1 MRKNNHG
8 RRALSLLLSLMLVV
22 STVTGMTV
30 HADTSEDG
38 VYEYSVLEDGTIEIT
53 DYYGSEDNLVIP
65 SEIDGYT
72 VTRIGYD
79 TFYNED
85 FTSIS
90 IPGTVTEIGPYAFQ
104 SCSYLTSIV
113 IPDSVIKIEYQ
124 AFEDCYE
131 LSEITLP
138 EHEMEIAPDAFDDTA
153 YYNNAANWRD
163 GSLYIGNHKICSPYE
178 YEILNNGTIEITDY
192 YGSQDNLVIPSKIDG
207 YAVTR
212 IGSSAFSGGHFT
224 DVSIP
229 DTVTEI
235 GPYAF
240 QSCDITSVVIP
251 DSVIKIEYQAFEY
264 CSDLLEITLPEHEM
278 EIAPDAFNDTGYFK
292 DAANWR
298 DGSLYIGNHKIC
310 GLYKYDVLDNES
322 IEITDYYGLETNVV
336 IPSKIDGY
344 TVTKIGQEAFSE
356 SGITSVS
363 IPDTVT
369 EIGPYAFQY
378 CHNLTNAVIPN
389 SIVVIGKRA
398 FGGCSELSNI
408 ELPQHEIEIAPDAF
422 DRTDDYYNEENWVD
436 GWFYIGTHKIRYAF
450 DYNILENGTAQ
461 ITDYHSRQ
469 KNVVIPSE
477 IDGYSVTEIGSQA
490 FYISSIESV
499 VVPDGVVRIGESAFR
514 GCNLTE
520 IILPEHEMEISPDAF
535 DSTDYYENPENWK
548 NDWLMIGNHKIV
560 YAFEYEIL
568 ENGTASITGFNSPQQ
583 EVIIPSEI
591 DGYLIT
597 EIGNGAFSWNDS
609 IISVVIPESVTSISA
624 SAFYDCNSL
633 TQVSSPEHQ
642 MTVASNAFQYT
653 PYINDIR
660 NWENHWLM
668 IAGNKAISAFDYSIR
683 EDDTIAI
690 DEYISPEQDVIIPS
704 EINGYPVTT
713 INAYAFY
720 SASIS
725 NVSVPDSVTKIG
737 VSAFYG
743 SDLQSIEL
751 PEGDIT
757 IGKGAFMET
766 KYSNQLENWKGDYLY
781 IGNHEAG
788 YAYDYDLLENGTISI
803 TDYYHPNTE
812 VIVPSEINGYVVSEI
827 GGFSY
832 NKTIEKVVIPASV
845 NTIGY
850 HAFYEC
856 ESLADITIMGT
867 EVSIHNTAFRETA
880 YAEDRNNW
888 IENELYIGSYK
899 VMDAYGYHI
908 GEDGTANLYEYL
920 KPEKEFTLPSEIDG
934 YKITSISG
942 GYIGPGGGTVGGPF
956 ANSVENIVIPANII
970 SASGYHGSAFYGN
983 TSLKSIT
990 VTEDN
995 PVYSSKDGV
1004 MFNKDQTEL
1013 LQYPS
1018 QNERTNYIIPNTVTS
1033 IAYGSFSCAS
1043 SLKSIT
1049 IPASVNSINS
1059 TCLDYSQVTTIY
1071 GEPGSYAEEFAQ
1083 DEGLTFI
1090 PIGQEVAPNP
1100 DSDIKVTEREDGI
1113 LLSNVLP
1120 GSTVS
1125 EITAELMP
1133 GSYVIAD
1140 KNGKVLDDTDT
1151 IGTGTTISVYAGDQ
1165 IVSQATVVILG
1176 DTTGDGIINVM
1187 DLSQIQNYVLG
1198 LQQMDEVSAAAVQFG
1213 KDTVGVSSLLTV
1225 NAHVLN
1231 LQLIDQGMELS

>member
-79 TFYNED
+79 AFYNED
-85 FTSIS
+85 FT
-90 IPGTVTEIGPYAFQ
+90 
-104 SCSYLTSIV
+104 
-113 IPDSVIKIEYQ
+113 
-124 AFEDCYE
+124 
-131 LSEITLP
+131 
-138 EHEMEIAPDAFDDTA
+138 
-153 YYNNAANWRD
+153 N
-163 GSLYIGNHKICSPYE
+163 
-178 YEILNNGTIEITDY
+178 
-192 YGSQDNLVIPSKIDG
+192 
-207 YAVTR
+207 
-212 IGSSAFSGGHFT
+212 
-224 DVSIP
+224 VSIP

-278 EIAPDAFNDTGYFK
+278 EIAPNAFNDTGYFK

-310 GLYKYDVLDNES
+310 GLYQYDVLDNES

-356 SGITSVS
+356 SAITSVS
-363 IPDTVT
+363 MPDTIT

-378 CHNLTNAVIPN
+378 CHNLTSAVIPN

-408 ELPQHEIEIAPDAF
+408 ELPQHEIEIAPNAF
-422 DRTDDYYNEENWVD
+422 DRTDDYYNEKNWVD

-461 ITDYHSRQ
+461 ITDYHSPE

-499 VVPDGVVRIGESAFR
+499 VVPDGVIRIGEGAFTANH
-514 GCNLTE
+514 NLTE

-560 YAFEYEIL
+560 YAFEYKVL

-609 IISVVIPESVTSISA
+609 IISVVIPESVTSIGA
-624 SAFYDCNSL
+624 SAFYDCNYL

-713 INAYAFY
+713 IDDHAFFGD
-720 SASIS
+720 SIS
-725 NVSVPDSVTKIG
+725 SVSVPDSVTEIG
-737 VSAFYG
+737 VNAFYG

-1018 QNERTNYIIPNTVTS
+1018 QNERTNYTIPNTVTS

-1090 PIGQEVAPNP
+1090 PIGQEVTPNP

-1113 LLSNVLP
+1113 LLSNVQP

-1133 GSYVIAD
+1133 GSYVITD
-1140 KNGKVLDDTDT
+1140 KNGKVLDDTAT

-1187 DLSQIQNYVLG
+1187 DLSQIQNHVLG

>member
-53 DYYGSEDNLVIP
+53 DYYGSENDLVIP

-72 VTRIGYD
+72 VTKIGYRV
-79 TFYNED
+79 FYYAD
-85 FTSIS
+85 ITSVS
-90 IPGTVTEIGPYAFQ
+90 IPDTVTEIGPYAFEY
-104 SCSYLTSIV
+104 CRYLTKIV
-113 IPDSVIKIEYQ
+113 IPNSVVVIGNG

-153 YYNNAANWRD
+153 YFRDDANWKED
-163 GSLYIGNHKICSPYE
+163 GLYIG
-178 YEILNNGTIEITDY
+178 D
-192 YGSQDNLVIPSKIDG
+192 
-207 YAVTR
+207 
-212 IGSSAFSGGHFT
+212 
-224 DVSIP
+224 
-229 DTVTEI
+229 
-235 GPYAF
+235 
-240 QSCDITSVVIP
+240 
-251 DSVIKIEYQAFEY
+251 
-264 CSDLLEITLPEHEM
+264 
-278 EIAPDAFNDTGYFK
+278 
-292 DAANWR
+292 
-298 DGSLYIGNHKIC
+298 HKIC
-310 GLYKYDVLDNES
+310 GLYRYEILDDGS
-322 IEITDYYGLETNVV
+322 IAITDYYGFEDDLV
-336 IPSKIDGY
+336 IPSEIDGY

-356 SGITSVS
+356 VFYESAITSVS

-369 EIGPYAFQY
+369 EIGAYAFEY
-378 CHNLTNAVIPN
+378 CRYLTKIVIPN
-389 SIVVIGKRA
+389 SVVVIGNGA
-398 FGGCSELSNI
+398 FEGCYELSNI

-422 DRTDDYYNEENWVD
+422 DRTNDYYNEKNWVD
-436 GWFYIGTHKIRYAF
+436 GWFYIGTHKIRYAY

-461 ITDYHSRQ
+461 ITDYNSPE

-490 FYISSIESV
+490 FYYSSIESV
-499 VVPDGVVRIGESAFR
+499 VVPDGVIRIGEGAFTENH
-514 GCNLTE
+514 NLTE

-609 IISVVIPESVTSISA
+609 IISVVIPESVTCIGA

-642 MTVASNAFQYT
+642 MTVASNAFKYT
-653 PYINDIR
+653 PYFNDIR
-660 NWENHWLM
+660 NWKDYWLM
-668 IAGNKAISAFDYSIR
+668 IDNNKAIYAFLYYMQ
-683 EDDTIAI
+683 EDNTIVI
-690 DEYISPEQDVIIPS
+690 NGYISPEKNVYIPYQIDGHLITAIGSEAFSGKTEITSVTIPDGVIEIRDRAFEMCYDLS
-704 EINGYPVTT
+704 EITLPNHDLQ
-713 INAYAFY
+713 IAE
-720 SASIS
+720 
-725 NVSVPDSVTKIG
+725 
-737 VSAFYG
+737 SAFW
-743 SDLQSIEL
+743 L
-751 PEGDIT
+751 
-757 IGKGAFMET
+757 T
-766 KYSNQLENWKGDYLY
+766 KYSDDIKNWKDDYLY
-781 IGNHEAG
+781 IDSHKAG
-788 YAYDYDLLENGTISI
+788 YAFGFEIEETECTASLSGYYSPESEVKIPSTYYSEYSGKTYPVVEVNGWSFNNNSNITSVTIPSGVKSIGRSAFENCTAL
-803 TDYYHPNTE
+803 T
-812 VIVPSEINGYVVSEI
+812 EINLPDGIE
-827 GGFSY
+827 
-832 NKTIEKVVIPASV
+832 TIEVCAFKE
-845 NTIGY
+845 TGY
-850 HAFYEC
+850 A
-856 ESLADITIMGT
+856 M
-867 EVSIHNTAFRETA
+867 
-880 YAEDRNNW
+880 DRNNW
-888 IENELYIGSYK
+888 TEDELNIGSYK
-899 VMDAYGYHI
+899 IMDAYGYKI
-908 GEDGTANLYEYL
+908 IENGTAYLYEYI
-920 KPEKEFTLPSEIDG
+920 KPEKQLVLPSEIDG
-934 YKITSISG
+934 HQIVAITNGYSVGEG
-942 GYIGPGGGTVGGPF
+942 GIVNQSF
-956 ANSVENIVIPANII
+956 ANHVENIVIPKSII
-970 SASGYHGSAFYGN
+970 SGSRAFYGN
-983 TSLKSIT
+983 TSLKTIT
-990 VTEDN
+990 VSEDN

-1018 QNERTNYIIPNTVTS
+1018 QNERTNYTIPNTVTS

-1049 IPASVNSINS
+1049 IPASVNSIDS

-1071 GEPGSYAEEFAQ
+1071 GEPGSYAEKFAKL
-1083 DEGLTFI
+1083 ENLTFI
-1090 PIGQEVAPNP
+1090 PIEQEITPNP
-1100 DSDIKVTEREDGI
+1100 DSNIKVTEREDGI
-1113 LLSNVLP
+1113 LLSNVQP

-1187 DLSQIQNYVLG
+1187 DLSQIQNHVLG

-1231 LQLIDQGMELS
+1231 LQLIDQGMSLV